1 MADIVL
7 GIATSHGPMLV
18 TAPEQWEARVATD
31 RGASHYFR
39 GRPMSFEALIR
50 ERRAEELA
58 DQVSLPVW
66 KLNSQR
72 CKSALAELR
81 GFGGLATVSH

>member
-18 TAPEQWEARVATD
+18 TAPEQWEAGVAAD

-39 GRPMSFEALIR
+39 GRPMR
-50 ERRAEELA
+50 PRTRNP
-58 DQVSLPVW
+58 VSTRPIARPTRV
-66 KLNSQR
+66 R
-72 CKSALAELR
+72 P
-81 GFGGLATVSH
+81 G